1 MANFNSYL
9 PLLQQVEGGFQN
21 NPKDRGNY
29 NSRDQLIGTQFG
41 ISTGFYEGIIGRPPT
56 VEDIRAISKQR
67 AAELYRDYF
76 WNAQRASEINSQ
88 AMANTIIDHQVN
100 AGNGVLVAQ
109 RLLKSRFGFFK
120 IGIDNQI
127 GNETLSALNSVDVGK
142 FVTLFNE
149 QRAAHYN
156 TRSNSSEFA
165 AGWLRRLTN
174 FAVEYQ
180 KPISLFTIG
189 AVATVGFLFYKF
201 YLKN

>member
-1 MANFNSYL
+1 MASFNTYL

-29 NSRDQLIGTQFG
+29 NSLDQLIGTNYG
-41 ISTGFYEGIIGRPPT
+41 ISTGFYEGILGRPPT
-56 VEDIRAISKQR
+56 VADIKAITKPR
-67 AAELYRDYF
+67 AAELYRVYF

-88 AMANTIIDHQVN
+88 AIANTIIDHQVN

-109 RLLKSRFGFFK
+109 KLLNSRFGFSLAV
-120 IGIDNQI
+120 DNRM
-127 GNETLSALNSVDVGK
+127 GNNSLAAINSVDVGK

-165 AGWLRRLTN
+165 DGWLRRLTK
-174 FAVEYQ
+174 FAVDYQ
-180 KPISLFTIG
+180 KPISLLAIG
-189 AVATVGFLFYKF
+189 AVATVGFIFYKF
-201 YLKN
+201 YLKS

>member
-9 PLLQQVEGGFQN
+9 PLLQQVEGGFQD

-29 NSRDQLIGTQFG
+29 NSRDQLIGTNFG
-41 ISTGFYEGIIGRPPT
+41 ISTGFYEGIIGHPPS
-56 VEDIRAISKQR
+56 VSDIKAITKSR
-67 AAELYRDYF
+67 AAELYRRYF
-76 WNAQRASEINSQ
+76 WNAQRASEIQSQ
-88 AMANTIIDHQVN
+88 AIANTIIDHQVN

-109 RLLKSRFGFFK
+109 RLLRSRFGFF
-120 IGIDNQI
+120 IGVDNQI
-127 GNETLSALNSVDVGK
+127 GNETLGALNSVDVGK

-149 QRAAHYN
+149 KRADHYN

-174 FAVEYQ
+174 FAVDYQ

-201 YLKN
+201 YLNK

>member
-1 MANFNSYL
+1 MANFNTYI
-9 PLLQQVEGGFQN
+9 PLLQQVEGGFQK

-29 NSRDQLIGTQFG
+29 NSLDQLIGTNFG

-56 VEDIRAISKQR
+56 LADMMAITKTR
-67 AAELYRDYF
+67 AAELYRVYF

-88 AMANTIIDHQVN
+88 AIANTIIDHQVN

-109 RLLKSRFGFFK
+109 KLLNARFGFS
-120 IGIDNQI
+120 IGVDNRI
-127 GNETLSALNSVDVGK
+127 GNQSLAAINSVDVGK

-149 QRAAHYN
+149 QRAEHYR
-156 TRSNSSEFA
+156 TRSNSDEFA
-165 AGWLRRLTN
+165 AGWLRRLTK

-180 KPISLFTIG
+180 SPISLFTIG
-189 AVATVGFLFYKF
+189 AVATIGFLFYKF